1 MNVKRTIPRPELMK
15 GATRCLHKGQ
25 TATITGILEQQ
36 WIHQGGRKQEQ
47 EDQHKMVAEK
57 KKKERDQERGGG
69 TVRAL
74 GENNAPDENNNQPVT
89 SSAPRLIGPDLF
101 C

>member
-57 KKKERDQERGGG
+57 KRKREIKREAGGLCG
-69 TVRAL
+69 H
-74 GENNAPDENNNQPVT
+74 
-89 SSAPRLIGPDLF
+89 
-101 C
+101 

>member
-1 MNVKRTIPRPELMK
+1 MDTSGRKK
-15 GATRCLHKGQ
+15 AGAGGSTQ
-25 TATITGILEQQ
+25 D
-36 WIHQGGRKQEQ
+36 GGRE
-47 EDQHKMVAEK
+47 

-74 GENNAPDENNNQPVT
+74 GENNAPDKNNNQPGP